1 MCRDSIEKS
10 YYFSTW
16 LNAPIQILPTMPT
29 IPSMCLCL
37 LCLLCPS
44 SWYAKI
50 LHSIKHSI
58 VLHPHAPVL
67 SAQYYVS
74 YCAQYYAHGV
84 YMHSRTHAD
93 CPPDQVIMGTDFI
106 HRAGMPIAL
115 EPSTQGPLKSDWMI
129 FGIFIDAQAPITGAL
144 VCHMVH
150 HTTNSLLIVHFAL

>member
-50 LHSIKHSI
+50 LHSIKLSI
-58 VLHPHAPVL
+58 VPHPHVPVL
-67 SAQYYVS
+67 SAQYYMCSIVQS
-74 YCAQYYAHGV
+74 TTEYY
-84 YMHSRTHAD
+84 SSTQAD